1 MVVSLAEP
9 VRAAEAI
16 IDRVGRDLV
25 IALPVG
31 IGKPNLT
38 INALYRLAEAD
49 RRLRL
54 RIYTGLTLVRPRYA
68 STLEQRFVSPLLDR
82 LFKTWPDLAYAEAL
96 RDNRLAPNVEV
107 HEFFLQAGQWL
118 SNPVMQQSYAS
129 LSYSHVANHLQRVGI
144 NVFAQLVAP
153 DPHGARDRLSLGANT
168 DVTLEMAPW
177 VEARRASGAK
187 LAIVGEVNANLP
199 YMLGEAEVPRE
210 RFDILLEPPA
220 PSFELFAPPKEPVT
234 LADYAMALHVAT
246 LIRDGGTLQIGIG
259 SFADAVTHALILRHT
274 RNAEFRELVGKL
286 GRPPHPEAELGTFQK
301 GLYGCSEMLV
311 DGFLALRRAGILTRT
326 VETTRDGKP
335 GRAFV
340 HGGFFI
346 GGRDFY
352 RALREM
358 PREELAQIGMT
369 GIAFTNTLHGDTAA
383 KVAQR
388 PHARFINTGM
398 TATLLG
404 AVSSDQL
411 EDGRVVSGIGGQ
423 ADFVLMGHDLP
434 GARSILS
441 VRSAR
446 GARFG
451 KRQSNIVW
459 RYANT
464 SIPRQLRDIVVTEY
478 GIADIRGVSDR
489 ECVAGMLGVADSAF
503 QAGLQAE
510 ATRAGKLPPT
520 FALPDHARANTPE
533 RLAAVLGP
541 ARRSGLLPMFPLGTE
556 MTGTE
561 QALIPTL
568 GALKRATPGAL
579 VRMLAAGL
587 TGAAPTAAERDGL
600 ERLKLDAPSDLRQR
614 LLAALVLGAMRA

>member
-1 MVVSLAEP
+1 MPVSHTDP

-25 IALPVG
+25 LALPVG
-31 IGKPNLT
+31 IGKPSLT
-38 INALYRLAEAD
+38 INALYKIAEAD

-54 RIYTGLTLVRPRYA
+54 RIYTGLTLVRPRYS

-82 LFKTWPDLAYAEAL
+82 LFASWPDLAYAEAL

-118 SNPVMQQSYAS
+118 SNPTMQQSYAS
-129 LSYSHVANHLQRVGI
+129 LSYSHVANHLQRVGV

-153 DPHGARDRLSLGANT
+153 DPQGSRDKLSLGANT

-177 VEARRASGAK
+177 VEARRASGVK
-187 LAIVGEVNANLP
+187 MAIAGEVNANLP
-199 YMLGEAEVPRE
+199 YMLGEAEVPRD

-220 PSFELFAPPKEPVT
+220 PHFDLFAPPKEPVT
-234 LADYAMALHVAT
+234 LSDYAMALHVAT
-246 LIRDGGTLQIGIG
+246 LVKDGGTLQIGIG

-274 RNAEFRELVGKL
+274 RNAEFRDLVGKL
-286 GRPPHPEAELGTFQK
+286 GRPPHPDAELGPFQK

-326 VETTRDGKP
+326 VTTTRG
-335 GRAFV
+335 GTSSEAFV
-340 HGGFFI
+340 HGGFFL
-346 GGRDFY
+346 GSREFY
-352 RALREM
+352 RELREM
-358 PREELAQIGMT
+358 PREELARIGMT
-369 GIAFTNTLHGDTAA
+369 GITFTNTLHGDTAA
-383 KVAQR
+383 KIAQR

-446 GARFG
+446 GSRLG

-459 RYANT
+459 RYGNT

-478 GIADIRGVSDR
+478 GLADIRGASDK
-489 ECVAGMLGVADSAF
+489 ECVAAMLGVADSAF
-503 QAGLQAE
+503 QSGLQAE
-510 ATRAGKLPPT
+510 ATSASKLPRT
-520 FALPDHARANTPE
+520 FSLPDYARANTPE
-533 RLAAVLGP
+533 RLAAVLAP
-541 ARRSGLLPMFPLGTE
+541 ARKSGLLPLFPLGTE
-556 MTGTE
+556 MTDTE

-568 GALKRATPGAL
+568 GALKRASPL
-579 VRMLAAGL
+579 HLMRMLKAGL
-587 TGAAPTAAERDGL
+587 TGSAPSAAEGDSL
-600 ERLKLDAPSDLRQR
+600 ARLKLASPADLKER
-614 LLAALVLGAMRA
+614 LLAALVLGAMRG